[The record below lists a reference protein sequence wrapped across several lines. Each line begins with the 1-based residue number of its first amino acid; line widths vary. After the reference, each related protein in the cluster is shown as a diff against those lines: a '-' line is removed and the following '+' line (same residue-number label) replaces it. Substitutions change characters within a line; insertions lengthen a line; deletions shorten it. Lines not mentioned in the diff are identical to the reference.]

1 MFCYCFFFLMIRRPP
16 RSTRTDT
23 LFPYTTLFRSVG
35 EEHAGGLEQAMELRV
50 GSRIEHLEAEDL
62 DAAGGG
68 ASAAADEH
76 EGKHEGQHEA
86 APGSVVGGGEA
97 AAGHDGDDVEGAVA
111 QGIERPHEPAIEK
124 PQRHHPDGD
133 RTSTRLNSSH

>member
-1 MFCYCFFFLMIRRPP
+1 M
-16 RSTRTDT
+16 D
-23 LFPYTTLFRSVG
+23 
-35 EEHAGGLEQAMELRV
+35 LRV

-124 PQRHHPDGD
+124 PQSNHPDGRSED
-133 RTSTRLNSSH
+133 GEEPAHRGVGVRSDEHTSELQSLIRLSYAVFC

>member
-1 MFCYCFFFLMIRRPP
+1 MIRRPP

-23 LFPYTTLFRSVG
+23 LFPYTTLFRS
-35 EEHAGGLEQAMELRV
+35 
-50 GSRIEHLEAEDL
+50 
-62 DAAGGG
+62 
-68 ASAAADEH
+68 
-76 EGKHEGQHEA
+76 A

-124 PQRHHPDGD
+124 PQRHHPDRRRDDGEEPAHLGVGVARAQVAAAD
-133 RTSTRLNSSH
+133 PQVEHQGTRPARSEKRRVGTEGGRACTLRWAAKT